1 MDTATAAG
9 SYTQLLAALEAAG
22 LTETLTAPGPFTVF
36 APSDDAFAAL
46 PAGAL
51 DALMADPAQ
60 LAAVLK
66 YHVVAGGILAANIA
80 DGMNAASLEGK
91 PLTFTLKDGAIYV
104 NDAQIVAPDLVTNNG
119 VIHGIDQVLLPP
131 VADEQADGGA
141 QAAAADPTAASVRT
155 LLDAAN
161 AAGNFTM
168 LAAAVEAAGLS
179 DTLAGAGPYTILRP
193 QRRSLCQVAGWR
205 AGEPASGPGDAQESA
220 APPCGV
226 GFADGSA
233 TGGTGPG
240 YHSPR

>member
-141 QAAAADPTAASVRT
+141 QAAAAESHGGLCSHAARRGQCGREIHHAGSRCGSGRAERHVWQGLGPTRFSPPTTKPLPSCRPARWRACFRT
-155 LLDAAN
+155 
-161 AAGNFTM
+161 
-168 LAAAVEAAGLS
+168 
-179 DTLAGAGPYTILRP
+179 R
-193 QRRSLCQVAGWR
+193 RRSRKCCSTTW
-205 AGEPASGPGDAQESA
+205 
-220 APPCGV
+220 CWI
-226 GFADGSA
+226 
-233 TGGTGPG
+233 
-240 YHSPR
+240 H